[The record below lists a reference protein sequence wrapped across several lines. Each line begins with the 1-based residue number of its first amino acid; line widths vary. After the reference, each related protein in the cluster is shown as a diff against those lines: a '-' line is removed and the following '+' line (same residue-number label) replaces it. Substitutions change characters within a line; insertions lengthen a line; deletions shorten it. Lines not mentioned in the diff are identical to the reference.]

1 MIEIKEVKTKRDKR
15 KFVDFPTKLYKGCK
29 EYVHPLRMDELN
41 LFSEKNV
48 SYEDCDT
55 IYFLAYKDGKIVGR
69 IAGIEQK
76 IYNAKVNEK
85 RIRFTR
91 FDCINDE
98 EVAKALFNAVENWA
112 RSKGMD
118 IVHGPLGFNDLDREG
133 MLIEGFDEL
142 ATFEEQYNYSYY
154 PELMEKCGYVK
165 EVDWVEFKI
174 FPTYGE
180 REKRVE
186 KIADKVLKRYNLKIA
201 TDKNK
206 RRFIERYKKGIFEV
220 IDEAYGDLH
229 GVVPYTDKLRDQ
241 IINQFKMFISLKY
254 IVTIVNEKDEV
265 VAFGFGIP
273 SLSKA
278 VQKSKG
284 RLTPFGIIR
293 LLHAVKHPKIL
304 DFALIGI
311 RKNYLNKGLPAIVL
325 NYIMKK
331 LPEFGIEHCETNLNL
346 EYNIPIQNQW
356 KNFDHVQH
364 KRRRC
369 YIKYLNENA
378 KKNEK

>member
-378 KKNEK
+378 NKNEK

>member
-369 YIKYLNENA
+369 YIKYLN
-378 KKNEK
+378 K

>member
-98 EVAKALFNAVENWA
+98 EVAKALFNSVENWA

-369 YIKYLNENA
+369 YIKYLN
-378 KKNEK
+378 K

>member
-1 MIEIKEVKTKRDKR
+1 MIEIKEVKTKSDKR
-15 KFVDFPTKLYKGCK
+15 KFVDFPTKLYKGCDQ
-29 EYVHPLRMDELN
+29 YVHPLRMDELN
-41 LFSEKNV
+41 LFSHKNV

-55 IYFLAYKDGKIVGR
+55 IGFLAYKDGKLAGR
-69 IAGIEQK
+69 IAGIEQR
-76 IYNAKVNEK
+76 IYNEKVHEK

-91 FDCINDE
+91 FDCINDV
-98 EVAKALFNAVENWA
+98 EVAKALFNAVEEWA
-112 RSKGMD
+112 KSKGMD

-142 ATFEEQYNYSYY
+142 ATFEEQYNYPYY
-154 PELMEKCGYVK
+154 PELMEKCGYGK
-165 EVDWVEFKI
+165 EVDWLEYKI

-186 KIADKVLKRYNLKIA
+186 ELAEKVLKRYNLRMVKE
-201 TDKNK
+201 KSK
-206 RRFIERYKKGIFEV
+206 KKFIEKYKKGVFEV

-254 IVTIVNEKDEV
+254 MVTIVNEKDEV
-265 VAFGFGIP
+265 VAFGFAIP
-273 SLSKA
+273 SLSRA
-278 VQKSKG
+278 VQKCKG
-284 RLTPFGIIR
+284 RLTPCGIAR
-293 LLHAVKHPKIL
+293 LLYAVNHPKIL

-311 RKNYLNKGLPAIVL
+311 RKSYLNKGLPAIVL
-325 NYIMKK
+325 NYIMKH
-331 LPEFGIEHCETNLNL
+331 LDEFGVEYCETNLNL

-369 YIKYLNENA
+369 YIKYLNESA
-378 KKNEK
+378 KKD

>member
-133 MLIEGFDEL
+133 MLIDGFDEL

-331 LPEFGIEHCETNLNL
+331 LPKFGIEHCETNLNL

>member
-1 MIEIKEVKTKRDKR
+1 MIEIKEVKTKRDKK
-15 KFVDFPTKLYKGCK
+15 KFVDFPTKLYKNCPQ
-29 EYVHPLRMDELN
+29 YVHPLRMDELN

-76 IYNAKVNEK
+76 IYNQKINEN

-98 EVAKALFNAVENWA
+98 EVAKALFNAVETWA
-112 RSKGMD
+112 KQKGMD
-118 IVHGPLGFNDLDREG
+118 IVHGPLGSNDLDREG

-154 PELMEKCGYVK
+154 PELMEKCGYEK

-174 FPTYGE
+174 FPTYGP

-186 KIADKVLKRYNLKIA
+186 ELAEKVLKRYKLRIA

-206 RRFIERYKKGIFEV
+206 KKYIERYKKGIFEV

-241 IINQFKMFISLKY
+241 IINQFKMFISLEY
-254 IVTIVNEKDEV
+254 IVTIVNENDEV

-331 LPEFGIEHCETNLNL
+331 LPEFNIEHCETNLNL

-356 KNFDHVQH
+356 KNFEHVQH

-369 YIKYLNENA
+369 YIKHL
-378 KKNEK
+378 KK

>member
-1 MIEIKEVKTKRDKR
+1 MIEIKEVKTKSDKK
-15 KFVDFPTKLYKGCK
+15 KFVDFPTKLYKNCK
-29 EYVHPLRMDELN
+29 QYVHPLRMDELN

-55 IYFLAYKDGKIVGR
+55 VYFLAYKNGQIVGR

-76 IYNAKVNEK
+76 IYNQKVNEK

-91 FDCINDE
+91 FDSINDV
-98 EVAKALFNAVENWA
+98 EVAKALFKAVEDWA
-112 RSKGMD
+112 RKKGMD

-154 PELMEKCGYVK
+154 PELLEKCGYKK
-165 EVDWVEFKI
+165 EVDWLEYKI

-186 KIADKVLKRYNLKIA
+186 VLAEKVLKRYNLRIA
-201 TDKNK
+201 TGKNK
-206 RRFIERYKKGIFEV
+206 KKFIEKYKQGIFEV

-241 IINQFKMFISLKY
+241 IINQFKMFISLNFV
-254 IVTIVNEKDEV
+254 VTIVDENDRV

-284 RLTPFGIIR
+284 RLTPFGITR
-293 LLHAVKHPKIL
+293 LLYAVKHPKVL

-311 RKNYLNKGLPAIVL
+311 RKQYLNKGLPAIVL
-325 NYIMKK
+325 NYIMKS
-331 LPEFGIEHCETNLNL
+331 LPKYKIEHCETNLNL

-356 KNFDHVQH
+356 KNFDHIQH
-364 KRRRC
+364 KKRRC
-369 YIKYLNENA
+369 YIKYLNEN
-378 KKNEK
+378 KKGN

>member
-133 MLIEGFDEL
+133 MLIDGFDEL